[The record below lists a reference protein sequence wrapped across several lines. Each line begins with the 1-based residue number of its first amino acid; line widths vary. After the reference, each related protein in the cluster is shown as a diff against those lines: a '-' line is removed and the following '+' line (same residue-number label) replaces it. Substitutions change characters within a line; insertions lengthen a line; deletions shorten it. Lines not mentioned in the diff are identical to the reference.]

1 MSITIRPY
9 RTGGWEADI
18 RVVTPDGMRQLRERK
33 RTPVSCRSA
42 AQRWAEGRERKLFAE
57 LMDPTRP
64 LKRKEVPT
72 LRAFA
77 PRFMDGHA
85 RANRQKPSGIA
96 SKEMVLRVYL
106 LPALGHK
113 ALDTIKTEDVQRL
126 KRGLEAKSP
135 KTVNNVLAV
144 LSVML
149 KKAVEWEV
157 IERMPCTVKL
167 LPVPKGSTKFHDFDA
182 YEKLVDAA
190 RELDPRTHL
199 LVLLG
204 GDAGLRCGEMMALEW
219 GDVDLVN
226 RQLTIGRS
234 DWNGHVTTP
243 KGGRSRHVPLTRR
256 LAAAL
261 SEHRHLRS
269 KRVLCQDDRKPFTR
283 QIVQTRVKRAARRAR
298 VAHEGVHVLR
308 HTFCSHLAM
317 RGVPVRAIQELA
329 GHADLSM
336 TQRYMH
342 LSPAALDSAIR
353 LLDQPN
359 CEKFRGDI
367 LATGRVE
374 TAKSNA

>member
-1 MSITIRPY
+1 M
-9 RTGGWEADI
+9 
-18 RVVTPDGMRQLRERK
+18 
-33 RTPVSCRSA
+33 
-42 AQRWAEGRERKLFAE
+42 
-57 LMDPTRP
+57 
-64 LKRKEVPT
+64 
-72 LRAFA
+72 
-77 PRFMDGHA
+77 
-85 RANRQKPSGIA
+85 
-96 SKEMVLRVYL
+96 
-106 LPALGHK
+106 
-113 ALDTIKTEDVQRL
+113 
-126 KRGLEAKSP
+126 
-135 KTVNNVLAV
+135 
-144 LSVML
+144 
-149 KKAVEWEV
+149 
-157 IERMPCTVKL
+157 
-167 LPVPKGSTKFHDFDA
+167 
-182 YEKLVDAA
+182 
-190 RELDPRTHL
+190 
-199 LVLLG
+199 
-204 GDAGLRCGEMMALEW
+204 
-219 GDVDLVN
+219 
-226 RQLTIGRS
+226 
-234 DWNGHVTTP
+234 TTP

-374 TAKSNA
+374 TAESNA